1 MEWSLGGRKP
11 TAAGARPGAAGA
23 GGMPAAEIRNLLL
36 QRSWGQEALHRA
48 ALLGEQRSL
57 AASAVADQL
66 QRSLEELEHAGS
78 DAKLHELRSHTR
90 SLLAMRGSLAA
101 AGPSQQLGQRQMQQQ
116 HASESALLRREH
128 ASESA
133 LLRRE
138 LGAADRALAQQRAIH
153 RDHARYSAL
162 LRSELGAAEADLAR
176 AQQHAI
182 DQDLEAR
189 VRHRVVLAELDLPS
203 AAAAR
208 APSPAPTPPGL
219 AAAFGRLAT
228 AIEAVAPL
236 VREQEYKELYD
247 AALAVHVACRA
258 RPRGDASEV
267 HI

>member
-1 MEWSLGGRKP
+1 
-11 TAAGARPGAAGA
+11 
-23 GGMPAAEIRNLLL
+23 MPAAAIRDLLL

-48 ALLGEQRSL
+48 ALLGRQRV
-57 AASAVADQL
+57 AATTAVSEQL

-101 AGPSQQLGQRQMQQQ
+101 AGPSQQMQQQQQ

-258 RPRGDASEV
+258 RTSPQRGDASEV

>member
-11 TAAGARPGAAGA
+11 TAASA
-23 GGMPAAEIRNLLL
+23 GMPAAEIRDLLL

-48 ALLGEQRSL
+48 ALLGRQRV
-57 AASAVADQL
+57 AATNAVSEQL

-236 VREQEYKELYD
+236 VREQEYKELFD

-258 RPRGDASEV
+258 RSSPQRGDASEV

>member
-23 GGMPAAEIRNLLL
+23 NGMPAAEIRDLLL

-48 ALLGEQRSL
+48 ALLGRQRV
-57 AASAVADQL
+57 AATNAVAEQL

-101 AGPSQQLGQRQMQQQ
+101 AGPSQTWTRD
-116 HASESALLRREH
+116 

-138 LGAADRALAQQRAIH
+138 LGAADLALTDQRRAF

-236 VREQEYKELYD
+236 VREQEYKELFD

-258 RPRGDASEV
+258 RSSPPRGDASEV

>member
-1 MEWSLGGRKP
+1 
-11 TAAGARPGAAGA
+11 
-23 GGMPAAEIRNLLL
+23 
-36 QRSWGQEALHRA
+36 
-48 ALLGEQRSL
+48 
-57 AASAVADQL
+57 
-66 QRSLEELEHAGS
+66 
-78 DAKLHELRSHTR
+78 
-90 SLLAMRGSLAA
+90 
-101 AGPSQQLGQRQMQQQ
+101 MQQQ

-219 AAAFGRLAT
+219 AAAFGRLAA

-236 VREQEYKELYD
+236 VREQEYKELFD

-258 RPRGDASEV
+258 RSSPQRGDASEV

>member
-1 MEWSLGGRKP
+1 
-11 TAAGARPGAAGA
+11 
-23 GGMPAAEIRNLLL
+23 MPAAEIRDLLL

-48 ALLGEQRSL
+48 ALLGRQR
-57 AASAVADQL
+57 AEATNAVAEQL

-101 AGPSQQLGQRQMQQQ
+101 AGPSQQLGQRQMQHQ

-138 LGAADRALAQQRAIH
+138 LGAVDRALAQRRAIH

-176 AQQHAI
+176 AQHAI

-236 VREQEYKELYD
+236 VREQEYKELFD

-258 RPRGDASEV
+258 RTSPQRGDASEV

>member
-11 TAAGARPGAAGA
+11 TAASGN
-23 GGMPAAEIRNLLL
+23 PAAEIRDLLL

-48 ALLGEQRSL
+48 ALLGRQRV
-57 AASAVADQL
+57 AATNAVSEQL

-101 AGPSQQLGQRQMQQQ
+101 AGPSQQAALGQRQMQQQ

-236 VREQEYKELYD
+236 VREQEYKELFD

-258 RPRGDASEV
+258 RTSPQRGDGSEV

>member
-11 TAAGARPGAAGA
+11 TAASGN
-23 GGMPAAEIRNLLL
+23 PAAEIHDLLL

-48 ALLGEQRSL
+48 ALLGRQRV
-57 AASAVADQL
+57 AATNAVSEQL

-101 AGPSQQLGQRQMQQQ
+101 AGPSQQMQQQQQ

-236 VREQEYKELYD
+236 VREQEYKELFD

-258 RPRGDASEV
+258 RTSPQRGDGSEV

>member
-1 MEWSLGGRKP
+1 M
-11 TAAGARPGAAGA
+11 PGAAGA
-23 GGMPAAEIRNLLL
+23 DGMPAAELRDLLL
-36 QRSWGQEALHRA
+36 SRSWGQEALHRA
-48 ALLGEQRSL
+48 ALLGRQRV
-57 AASAVADQL
+57 AATNAVAEQL

-116 HASESALLRREH
+116 H

-236 VREQEYKELYD
+236 VREQEYKELFD

-258 RPRGDASEV
+258 RSSPQRGDGSEV

>member
-11 TAAGARPGAAGA
+11 TAASGN
-23 GGMPAAEIRNLLL
+23 PAAEIRDLLL

-57 AASAVADQL
+57 AASAVAEQL

-101 AGPSQQLGQRQMQQQ
+101 AGPSQQMQQQQQ
-116 HASESALLRREH
+116 HASESLLRREH

-258 RPRGDASEV
+258 RTSPQRGDASEV

>member
-11 TAAGARPGAAGA
+11 TAASGN
-23 GGMPAAEIRNLLL
+23 PAAEIRDLLL

-48 ALLGEQRSL
+48 ALLDRQRV
-57 AASAVADQL
+57 AVTNAVAEQL

-101 AGPSQQLGQRQMQQQ
+101 AGPSQTWTRD
-116 HASESALLRREH
+116 ASESALLRREH

-236 VREQEYKELYD
+236 VREQEYKELFD

-258 RPRGDASEV
+258 RTSPQRGDGSEV

>member
-1 MEWSLGGRKP
+1 
-11 TAAGARPGAAGA
+11 
-23 GGMPAAEIRNLLL
+23 MPAAELRDLLL

-48 ALLGEQRSL
+48 ALLGRQRV
-57 AASAVADQL
+57 AATNAVAEQL

-101 AGPSQQLGQRQMQQQ
+101 AGPSQQ
-116 HASESALLRREH
+116 ASESALRREH
-128 ASESA
+128 ANESA

-138 LGAADRALAQQRAIH
+138 LGAADLALADQRRAF

-236 VREQEYKELYD
+236 VREQEYKELFD

-258 RPRGDASEV
+258 RSSPQRGDGSEV

>member
-11 TAAGARPGAAGA
+11 TAASGN
-23 GGMPAAEIRNLLL
+23 PAAEIHDLLL

-48 ALLGEQRSL
+48 ALLGRQRV
-57 AASAVADQL
+57 AATNAVSEQL

-101 AGPSQQLGQRQMQQQ
+101 AGPSQQ
-116 HASESALLRREH
+116 ASESALLRREH

-258 RPRGDASEV
+258 RTSPQRGDGSEV